1 MGADK
6 NKSFQLAN
14 DGLII
19 ARMIALGA
27 GEKEK
32 KITSVRMDKNKSGP
46 LL

>member
-1 MGADK
+1 MMIWDDEGESYRVGADK

-32 KITSVRMDKNKSGP
+32 KLHR
-46 LL
+46 